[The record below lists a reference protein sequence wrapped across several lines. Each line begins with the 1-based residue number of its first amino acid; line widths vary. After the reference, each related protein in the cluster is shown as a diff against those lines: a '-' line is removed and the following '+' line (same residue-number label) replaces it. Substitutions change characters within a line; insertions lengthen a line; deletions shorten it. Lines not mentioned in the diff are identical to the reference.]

1 MGRKKLDEK
10 LEKQITFLL
19 EIDKMKS
26 ILRRTYHIDG
36 ARHENDAEHSWHLAL
51 YAMTLAEY
59 ADEEID
65 ISKVIKLVLVHDLV
79 EVYAGDTYIYDEEGK
94 KTQEK
99 REKEAGEKLFALLP
113 SEQAEQ
119 FHTLIEEFNSK
130 KTPEARFAGALDRLQ
145 PLLHNYYSSGKSWQE
160 HDIAAEDVRNVNAS
174 VADGSKTLWTLAGA
188 IIDDAKKQG
197 WLR

>member
-51 YAMTLAEY
+51 YAITLAEY

-65 ISKVIKLVLVHDLV
+65 ISKVIKLVLAHDLV

-99 REKEAGEKLFALLP
+99 REKEAAIRLFSLLP
-113 SEQAEQ
+113 DDQTHY
-119 FHTLIEEFNSK
+119 FHSLIDEFNSK

-160 HDIAAEDVRNVNAS
+160 HDIAAEDVRTVNAS

>member
-1 MGRKKLDEK
+1 MDRKKLDEK
-10 LEKQITFLL
+10 LEKQIAFLL

-51 YAMTLAEY
+51 YAITLAEY

-99 REKEAGEKLFALLP
+99 REKEAAITLFSLLP
-113 SEQAEQ
+113 DDQAHY
-119 FHTLIEEFNSK
+119 FHSLIDEFNGK

-160 HDIAAEDVRNVNAS
+160 HDIAAEDVRKVNAS
-174 VADGSKTLWTLAGA
+174 VADGSKALWTLAGA